1 MFKISH
7 DMEKGANYVCDLYVD
22 QIYSSLQILV
32 NFQPV
37 CWVAHE
43 FWVISHEIAA
53 AFLYLAGYSV

>member
-1 MFKISH
+1 
-7 DMEKGANYVCDLYVD
+7 MEKGANYVCDLYVD

-43 FWVISHEIAA
+43 FWAISYEIAA